1 MAELKSCNEWY
12 PFIVMIAIDFSFAVV
27 NILLKKV
34 LDDGM
39 NHLVLITFRL
49 SISTIFLA
57 PIGYFWESFSTKI
70 ACRNSRPKLTPR
82 ILCYLFCS
90 AIVGASLTQ
99 YFFLLGIQYTSATF
113 ACAFV
118 NMVPVITFIMALP
131 FRYRRKSA
139 LVYNGTMFL
148 CKPLLP
154 ILSRVTSLYCRI
166 ETVNLK
172 SKSGRA
178 KILGSVICVGG
189 ALLLTLYKGRPLFK
203 HSQSHAMAPTVAHAV
218 KLSSSGRAERWT
230 IGCLAL
236 IVGTLLWS
244 SWFIIQSYV
253 GRRYPCQFSSTA
265 IMSFFG
271 AIQSA
276 ALSLLINRDL
286 SMWVLK
292 GKVEII
298 TVLYAG
304 MVGSGLSYVG
314 MAWCVKKRGPVFTA
328 AFSPL
333 VQILAAMFD
342 IPILHEQLNLG
353 SLLGSIVV
361 ILGLYILLWGKNRE
375 MQNCASTIAQ
385 QAKEIREQEAQ
396 LPVITVSCD
405 SSCPETK

>member
-1 MAELKSCNEWY
+1 MAEWKSCNEWY

-57 PIGYFWESFSTKI
+57 PIGYFWE
-70 ACRNSRPKLTPR
+70 RNSRPKLTPR
-82 ILCYLFCS
+82 ILCYLFFS

-131 FRYRRKSA
+131 FR
-139 LVYNGTMFL
+139 
-148 CKPLLP
+148 
-154 ILSRVTSLYCRI
+154 I

-189 ALLLTLYKGRPLFK
+189 ALLLTLYKGRPLFE
-203 HSQSHAMAPTVAHAV
+203 HSHTMAPTIAHAV
-218 KLSSSGRAERWT
+218 KLSSSRRAERWT

-333 VQILAAMFD
+333 VQILAAMLD

-385 QAKEIREQEAQ
+385 QAKEIREQETQ